1 MMQLLRRLTHNIR
14 FVKMVSKS
22 QLLVFIFLFLLVF
35 VLINFII
42 VAVRKFQE
50 RLPRVKLIE
59 EGCPA
64 KVSYN
69 HTLNPHTSLIYTK
82 TYAKFKGTEI
92 MIKNLFD
99 EKSFRQYFGKTKSI
113 SEQRER
119 LLQEVIPTTEFT
131 LVSQLRE
138 LLLLRDF
145 RPFDFS

>member
-1 MMQLLRRLTHNIR
+1 
-14 FVKMVSKS
+14 MVSKS

-92 MIKNLFD
+92 MIYDQKIFQQHENH
-99 EKSFRQYFGKTKSI
+99 ERTTGKDARRGHS
-113 SEQRER
+113 
-119 LLQEVIPTTEFT
+119 
-131 LVSQLRE
+131 
-138 LLLLRDF
+138 DH
-145 RPFDFS
+145 